1 MGTINFKPKPIGLCA
16 VGAQPYDLSSP
27 QIPLNM
33 STISAKLAI
42 AKAAPIKFVLSDT
55 GR

>member
-1 MGTINFKPKPIGLCA
+1 MGTINFKPKSIRFRS

-27 QIPLNM
+27 QTPLNM
-33 STISAKLAI
+33 STISTKLAI